1 MRFGTMRVLL
11 TEAGS
16 IPARQQRIEPTEL
29 NLYST
34 PGRSPSGLSGEE
46 ERTCENVKHF
56 FATGIYYPFEMAAR
70 ARASTGQMVSIT
82 HI

>member
-1 MRFGTMRVLL
+1 VKHDVLQLDALWNDARFVDRSWIDPRPTATDR
-11 TEAGS
+11 TN
-16 IPARQQRIEPTEL
+16 RIEP
-29 NLYST
+29 LYHF
-34 PGRSPSGLSGEE
+34 RK
-46 ERTCENVKHF
+46 TCENVKHF